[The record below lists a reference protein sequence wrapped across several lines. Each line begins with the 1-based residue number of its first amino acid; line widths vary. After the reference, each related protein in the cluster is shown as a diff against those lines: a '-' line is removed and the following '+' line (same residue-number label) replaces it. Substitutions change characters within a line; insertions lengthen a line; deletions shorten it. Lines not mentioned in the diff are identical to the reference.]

1 MYWDF
6 IRFALRSVL
15 FDRIHLLCNAAIIVG
30 TLTPILVLGGVKAG
44 VYHSLVDDLVSN
56 PDVLR
61 LTTLGDGGIEP
72 DFVDEVRNWPE
83 VAFAALK
90 SRSIAERVDLFYPDA
105 GRVRSVVMTPTG
117 PNDPLLPHGVT
128 LAETEIAVSEG
139 LAQAFNLDIGAK
151 LQIIVKTKTRPVP
164 LIIHLIAKHRLKPG
178 TLQGQ
183 SILINP
189 DTMDA
194 VEAYTDGYAL
204 PQYGID
210 DGTTLSD
217 RTQRFEGMRVYAKT
231 FADVVALETRL
242 NVALNVRISSN
253 AQDIATVTRLGRD
266 LNIAFTIIS
275 VVAAFGAVVALA
287 FSFWSE
293 AERNRHI
300 FATFTLLGSSK
311 AQLMLFPLTQAVIA
325 ALIGV
330 TTALLTFLTIGSIVG
345 LALKG
350 ILPPDVS
357 VIAAAP
363 GETITYCFAALLL
376 SGLASSASAAQM
388 RRVDPAEALRER
400 V

>member
-1 MYWDF
+1 
-6 IRFALRSVL
+6 
-15 FDRIHLLCNAAIIVG
+15 
-30 TLTPILVLGGVKAG
+30 
-44 VYHSLVDDLVSN
+44 
-56 PDVLR
+56 
-61 LTTLGDGGIEP
+61 
-72 DFVDEVRNWPE
+72 
-83 VAFAALK
+83 
-90 SRSIAERVDLFYPDA
+90 
-105 GRVRSVVMTPTG
+105 
-117 PNDPLLPHGVT
+117 
-128 LAETEIAVSEG
+128 
-139 LAQAFNLDIGAK
+139 
-151 LQIIVKTKTRPVP
+151 
-164 LIIHLIAKHRLKPG
+164 
-178 TLQGQ
+178 
-183 SILINP
+183 
-189 DTMDA
+189 
-194 VEAYTDGYAL
+194 
-204 PQYGID
+204 
-210 DGTTLSD
+210 
-217 RTQRFEGMRVYAKT
+217 MRVYAKT